1 MKKIYILL
9 FSVAVVAT
17 SSAQVVI
24 SQVYGGGGNTGAVYS
39 NDFIELF
46 NRGTAAVSL
55 NGWSVQYASA
65 AGTSWALTALPNVT
79 IQPGKYY
86 LIQQAAGTNAAAS
99 LPTPDLDA
107 VTCACTVSGGA
118 TPSPQNGIAMAG
130 TNGKVILSNTT
141 TAETTANPTGSQIVD
156 KVGYGSASGFETA
169 ATPVLTNSTAAV
181 RNAAGC
187 TDTNDNSS
195 DFTVVAPVARN
206 SASAT
211 NACNLSVA
219 QNQIDG
225 LKIYPNPVIN
235 GTFYINTNLDS
246 TKEVVVYDVL
256 GKQVV
261 KTSTTNAVNVSNLKG
276 GVYIV
281 KITEEGKTAT
291 RKLVI
296 K

>member
-1 MKKIYILL
+1 MKKIYTLL
-9 FSVAVVAT
+9 SLVAIAAT

-39 NDFIELF
+39 NDFIELY
-46 NRGTAAVSL
+46 NRGTSAVSI
-55 NGWSVQYASA
+55 NGWSVQYASST
-65 AGTSWALTALPNVT
+65 GSSWAVTSLPDVT

-86 LIQQAAGTNAAAS
+86 LIQQAAGSNAVLA

-107 VTCACTVSGGA
+107 LTCGCTLSGGA
-118 TPSPQNGIAMAG
+118 TPAPQSGIAMAG

-141 TAETTANPTGSQIVD
+141 TAETTSDPTGSQIMD
-156 KVGYGSASGFETA
+156 KVGYGSANGFETA
-169 ATPVLTNSTAAV
+169 ATAPLSNSTSAI
-181 RNAAGC
+181 RNNAGC
-187 TDTNDNSS
+187 TDTNNNST
-195 DFTVVAPVARN
+195 DFSVDTPVARN
-206 SASAT
+206 SATAA
-211 NACNLSVA
+211 NDCNLSVK
-219 QNQIDG
+219 QNQIEG
-225 LKIYPNPVIN
+225 LKVYPNPVTN
-235 GTFYINTNLDS
+235 GTFYINTNADS

-281 KITEEGKTAT
+281 KITEDGKTAT

>member
-1 MKKIYILL
+1 MKKIYTLL
-9 FSVAVVAT
+9 FSVAVVAA

-24 SQVYGGGGNTGAVYS
+24 SQVYGGGGNAGAVYS

-46 NRGTAAVSL
+46 NRGAVPVSL
-55 NGWSVQYASA
+55 NGWSVQYASNS
-65 AGTSWALTALPNVT
+65 GVSWALTALPNVT

-86 LIQQAAGTNAAAS
+86 LIQQAAGTIAAAS

-107 VTCACTVSGGA
+107 VTCSCTVSGA
-118 TPSPQNGIAMAG
+118 TIPAPQNGIAMSG

-141 TAETTANPTGSQIVD
+141 TAETTANPIGSQIVD
-156 KVGYGSASGFETA
+156 KVGYGSANGFETGP
-169 ATPVLTNSTAAV
+169 TPVLTNSTAAV

-187 TDTNDNSS
+187 ADTDNNSS
-195 DFTVVAPVARN
+195 DFTVVTPVARN

-211 NACNLSVA
+211 NTCTLSVA
-219 QNQIDG
+219 QNQIEG
-225 LKIYPNPVIN
+225 LKIYPNPITN
-235 GTFYINTNLDS
+235 GTFYINTNSDS

-261 KTSTTNAVNVSNLKG
+261 KTSTANAVNVANLKG

-281 KITEEGKTAT
+281 KITEDGKTAT
-291 RKLVI
+291 RKLI
-296 K
+296 IR